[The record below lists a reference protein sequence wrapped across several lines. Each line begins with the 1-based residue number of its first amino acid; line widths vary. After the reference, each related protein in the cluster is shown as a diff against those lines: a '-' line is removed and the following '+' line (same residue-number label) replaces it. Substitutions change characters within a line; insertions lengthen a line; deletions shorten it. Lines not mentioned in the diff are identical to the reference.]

1 MKETKTYKQP
11 SRGYINLK
19 SHPRVLQAFRR
30 EFRGH
35 GFDYIPHDTDI
46 EIDASFKKSIDML
59 ERPEIY
65 EESVRELIL
74 KGMDEHADKEMDI
87 LGNIL
92 SMMVELCRDFYI
104 KGFADGKVK
113 ESLYRKD
120 LEKC

>member
-1 MKETKTYKQP
+1 MKETRTYKAP

-19 SHPRVLQAFRR
+19 SHPRVLQEFRS

-46 EIDASFKKSIDML
+46 EIDESFRKCIDVL
-59 ERPEIY
+59 EA
-65 EESVRELIL
+65 
-74 KGMDEHADKEMDI
+74 HADMPMD
-87 LGNIL
+87 LYGNML

-104 KGFADGKVK
+104 KGFVDGKVK

-120 LEKC
+120 LQDAKSNRDRQTGK